1 MFLAYLS
8 PHLHFITGCGKTQ
21 LVLVGF
27 FFFFFLSSVFG
38 FWDCR
43 KGVVACLGETCA
55 SLEEYCLLIFRILE
69 FLSVSYLEETK
80 EIIAVASL
88 PLLFLCLYLFFS
100 GFRSRN
106 IMSTTQR
113 KRRGG
118 TVNSRQARKRNRLM
132 ASTAE
137 MASEAEPIE
146 LEESAGEEVVDL
158 TCESSDPVV
167 VDLTHND
174 SVVRTNDKGEI

>member
-1 MFLAYLS
+1 M
-8 PHLHFITGCGKTQ
+8 
-21 LVLVGF
+21 
-27 FFFFFLSSVFG
+27 
-38 FWDCR
+38 
-43 KGVVACLGETCA
+43 
-55 SLEEYCLLIFRILE
+55 
-69 FLSVSYLEETK
+69 
-80 EIIAVASL
+80 
-88 PLLFLCLYLFFS
+88 
-100 GFRSRN
+100 
-106 IMSTTQR
+106 TQR

-174 SVVRTNDKGEI
+174 SVVVSKNQRQRRNLRLRSQRQSDSCVLSSDDEDETRDNDVYVADKASRELGPLEEETANSKLCKVDD